1 MNDTKVLAR
10 IKAAIK
16 HENDN
21 ATRLRKQA
29 VVEHIN
35 GIIPDKRA
43 MQLLTEADR
52 CNQQAIGMCKL
63 AFTLGITMVD
73 LGMPTT
79 WSGKP

>member
-1 MNDTKVLAR
+1 MNDTKVLNQ

-16 HENDN
+16 TENDN
-21 ATRLRKQA
+21 AIRLRKQA

-35 GIIPDKRA
+35 GMIPDKQA

-52 CNQQAIGMCKL
+52 CNQQVIGMCKL

-73 LGMPTT
+73 LGMPRT
-79 WSGKP
+79 WTGKP